1 MVELEFEI
9 RLSDSI
15 VNHKPYETIVFFFV
29 CLFNVE
35 LMMAVRILEW
45 GREVT
50 YLPTSTNRVLITY
63 YEKKMN

>member
-1 MVELEFEI
+1 MKL
-9 RLSDSI
+9 L
-15 VNHKPYETIVFFFV
+15 FFFV

-35 LMMAVRILEW
+35 LMIAVRILEW